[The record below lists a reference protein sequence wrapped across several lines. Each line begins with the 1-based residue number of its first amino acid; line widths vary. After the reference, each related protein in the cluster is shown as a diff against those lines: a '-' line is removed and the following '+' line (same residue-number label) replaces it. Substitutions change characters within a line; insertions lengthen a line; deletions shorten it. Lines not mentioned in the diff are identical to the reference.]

1 MSAGGLTEVDVEAI
15 RTGTFADPTAGHV
28 AALAAVFGVPPSYL
42 LDRGKDS
49 SVLDEDVLDALA
61 DEKVSAI
68 LRESAR
74 LTDREK
80 EIVLGIV
87 RQFAG

>member
-1 MSAGGLTEVDVEAI
+1 M
-15 RTGTFADPTAGHV
+15 

-42 LDRGKDS
+42 MDRGKDS
-49 SVLDEDVLDALA
+49 SVLEEALDVLA
-61 DEKVSAI
+61 DERVSAI